1 MEHVQTSFIPVLI
14 IHIYSCTRSFRTLS
28 LHRCRLR
35 HRKYRNDLRDIS
47 HFHWNGS
54 VLPHMQRRFPRKH
67 LLMRYRLHRLFRGLR
82 NFRNRCSVLRLL
94 RVPPPECRLC
104 SNSRLHYCR
113 CSFSLNNPNIPYF
126 FLLFIQICQTIAK
139 LLLLFFQ
146 LF

>member
-14 IHIYSCTRSFRTLS
+14 IHIYSCTRSLRTLS

-35 HRKYRNDLRDIS
+35 HRKYRYDLRDIS

-54 VLPHMQRRFPRKH
+54 VLPHTQRRFPWKH
-67 LLMRYRLHRLFRGLR
+67 LLMRYRLHRLFRGLW

-113 CSFSLNNPNIPYF
+113 L
-126 FLLFIQICQTIAK
+126 
-139 LLLLFFQ
+139 Q
-146 LF
+146 LFTEQSKYAILFSPFPSNLSDNCETPHNLL